1 MGRVH
6 GENIVGRQPEP
17 VSRSNTTLDRKMK
30 VAFFVLAALAITI
43 NGKPAP
49 NAEPKAFF
57 GTGLGAIALPAITN
71 SALID
76 GLLLGKVAF
85 LKAAILA
92 NLLLGSSDES
102 ADDAEYGAPAVDSY
116 GAPAQEYAEPAP
128 SYDAPAPTYEEPA
141 PAYEEPAATYEEP
154 AVDTYGAPA
163 ADPLPSYG
171 ATNYYRF

>member
-116 GAPAQEYAEPAP
+116 GAPA
-128 SYDAPAPTYEEPA
+128 
-141 PAYEEPAATYEEP
+141 
-154 AVDTYGAPA
+154 

>member
-30 VAFFVLAALAITI
+30 VTFFVLAALAITI

-92 NLLLGSSDES
+92 NLLLGSSDEAS
-102 ADDAEYGAPAVDSY
+102 DEYGAPPVDSY

-128 SYDAPAPTYEEPA
+128 SYDAPAP
-141 PAYEEPAATYEEP
+141 AYEEPVP
-154 AVDTYGAPA
+154 DTYGAPA

-171 ATNYYRF
+171 APAYYRF

>member
-1 MGRVH
+1 MGTLEYCWPSSGAR
-6 GENIVGRQPEP
+6 RLP
-17 VSRSNTTLDRKMK
+17 VEHYFGIRKMK
-30 VAFFVLAALAITI
+30 VTLFFLAALAITI

-102 ADDAEYGAPAVDSY
+102 ADEA
-116 GAPAQEYAEPAP
+116 EYAEPAP

>member
-1 MGRVH
+1 M
-6 GENIVGRQPEP
+6 
-17 VSRSNTTLDRKMK
+17 
-30 VAFFVLAALAITI
+30 AARLT
-43 NGKPAP
+43 PR
-49 NAEPKAFF
+49 
-57 GTGLGAIALPAITN
+57 
-71 SALID
+71 SALNRTTSRAAPSPTP
-76 GLLLGKVAF
+76 LKHSSRALF
-85 LKAAILA
+85 LSAAILA

-102 ADDAEYGAPAVDSY
+102 ADEAEYGAPAVDSY

>member
-92 NLLLGSSDES
+92 NLLLGSSDEAS
-102 ADDAEYGAPAVDSY
+102 DEYGAPPVDSY

-128 SYDAPAPTYEEPA
+128 SYDAPAPAYEEPA
-141 PAYEEPAATYEEP
+141 PAYEEPAPAYEEP
-154 AVDTYGAPA
+154 VPDPYGAPA

-171 ATNYYRF
+171 APAYYRF